1 MANELLG
8 HLRRVVG
15 TYVETTVYNWHER
28 QHARVDGA
36 RLSEDVLISLVVPT
50 LCKDQHAHRIVSL
63 RALLSDYLPR
73 QTYAHYE
80 ALIVSDG
87 PNAIVEALVQEIGD
101 SRLSYHHTE
110 QTTGFGGLPET
121 RLGFDMCSG
130 TYCVR
135 MNDDNQPY
143 PNYLEALLSG
153 FDSNVD
159 FVYGR
164 VIFSGEA
171 RKFWRS
177 YFSGMS
183 SYILPND
190 RDGVIHANNI
200 DWMSFMF
207 RTEVARR
214 HGESMC
220 RSVYGDW
227 EFITELL
234 NHKVPGRFV
243 DRLVGHKC

>member
-1 MANELLG
+1 MAKKLLG

-15 TYVETTVYNWHER
+15 THVETAVYNWR
-28 QHARVDGA
+28 DRRHARAGA
-36 RLSEDVLISLVVPT
+36 ARPGEATLVSLVVPT
-50 LCKDQHAHRIVSL
+50 LCKDHHAHRILSL
-63 RALLSDYLPR
+63 RALLTDYLPR
-73 QTYAHYE
+73 QTHANYE

-87 PNAIVEALVQEIGD
+87 PNAIVEALVREICD
-101 SRLSYHHTE
+101 PRLSYHHTE

-121 RLGFDMCSG
+121 RLGFDICNG
-130 TYCVR
+130 LYCVR
-135 MNDDNQPY
+135 MNDDNKPY
-143 PNYLEALLSG
+143 PNYLEALLGAFES
-153 FDSNVD
+153 DVD

-171 RKFWRS
+171 RQFWRTH
-177 YFSGMS
+177 FAGMR

-220 RSVYGDW
+220 RSAYGDW

-234 NHKVPGRFV
+234 AQKVPGRFV